1 MIDLSPLIENAGFDM
16 ASVDSA
22 TKTKLE
28 MICQVL
34 VCNLIR
40 NVLVVVGT
48 LKIAKRVTAKHFE
61 QVSEIVNTLINL
73 NMVDQPETKK
83 INKKVKSGGTSLPSE
98 YFGIDSGRY
107 YQNVDHH
114 STEANEHVARSPL
127 RFQEAGAL
135 KIKTGGTSLPSEYF
149 GNDSGRYYQNV
160 DHYSTEANEH
170 VARSHLSF
178 REQEAGGK
186 RNTKTKKTKEIM
198 TLTDVKALIAMCSPT
213 KEKEKELKFANDALE
228 LIRASILYNLGEL
241 LRACDL
247 LYDEFNNKK
256 TNKSKATKEKEK
268 VRTLDIKLIYAIIEN
283 NIQFRHM
290 SRAA

>member
-1 MIDLSPLIENAGFDM
+1 MIDLSPLIENAGFEM

-73 NMVDQPETKK
+73 NMVEEPKDKK
-83 INKKVKSGGTSLPSE
+83 GKKVKSGGTTLPSE

-107 YQNVDHH
+107 YQNVDHY
-114 STEANEHVARSPL
+114 STDANEHVARAPL
-127 RFQEAGAL
+127 WFQEAGMKGNA
-135 KIKTGGTSLPSEYF
+135 KSKVGGTTLPSEYF

-160 DHYSTEANEH
+160 DHYSTEATEH
-170 VARSHLSF
+170 VARNPLWF
-178 REQEAGGK
+178 QEAGAK
-186 RNTKTKKTKEIM
+186 RTKKAKEIM
-198 TLTDVKALIAMCSPT
+198 TLADVKALVAMCSPS
-213 KEKEKELKFANDALE
+213 KEKGKELKFANDALE

-247 LYDEFNNKK
+247 LYDEFNNK
-256 TNKSKATKEKEK
+256 TNKSKTTKEK
-268 VRTLDIKLIYAIIEN
+268 TLDIKLIYAVIEN